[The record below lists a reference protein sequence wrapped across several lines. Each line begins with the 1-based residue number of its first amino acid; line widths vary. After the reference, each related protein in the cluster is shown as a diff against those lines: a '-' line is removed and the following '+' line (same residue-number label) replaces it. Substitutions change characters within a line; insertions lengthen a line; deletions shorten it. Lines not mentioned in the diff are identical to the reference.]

1 MNPPALPDGNILIRN
16 RLMNIRELFNNGRT
30 VFSMEVFPPKK
41 HDPVSE
47 IFSTLN
53 GLAGLDPDF
62 ISCTYGAGGNPAD
75 TSTIDICREISEK
88 FGTPAVAHF
97 TCVNNS
103 RTDIDTAVENFRA
116 AGISNVLALRGDIS
130 DKTPPKDDFRY
141 ASELITYLKQKAPY
155 ITISAACYPET
166 HPDSPSV
173 VSDILHMKEKEE
185 CGAEHFISQLFFNNE
200 DFYTFREKT
209 LIAGIKSPIEAGI
222 MPVTSKAGI
231 LRMVSMCGASIPK
244 KLSRILN
251 RYENDEL
258 ALRDACIAY
267 AIDQINDLIAN
278 DVDGI
283 HLYTM
288 NKPEIAQR
296 VYSAVKNL
304 L

>member
-1 MNPPALPDGNILIRN
+1 MEL
-16 RLMNIRELFNNGRT
+16 RELFGKGRT

-41 HDPVSE
+41 QDPVSE
-47 IFSTLN
+47 IYSTLD
-53 GLAGLDPDF
+53 GLAGLSPDF
-62 ISCTYGAGGNPAD
+62 ISVTYGAGGNPAD
-75 TSTIDICREISEK
+75 TATIDICREIKEK
-88 FGTPAVAHF
+88 FDTLAVAHF
-97 TCVNNS
+97 TCVNSS
-103 RTDIDTAVENFRA
+103 REDIDTAVENFRR
-116 AGISNVLALRGDIS
+116 AGVMNVLALRGDRN
-130 DKTPPKDDFRY
+130 DKVPPKDDFHY
-141 ASELITYLKQKAPY
+141 ASELITYLKEKAPWLS
-155 ITISAACYPET
+155 ISAACYPET

-173 VSDILHMKEKEE
+173 VTDILHMKEKED
-185 CGAEHFISQLFFNNE
+185 CGAEHFISQLFFDNE
-200 DFYTFREKT
+200 DFYAFREKT

-222 MPVTSKAGI
+222 MPVTTKAGI

-251 RYENDEL
+251 RYENDET
-258 ALRDACIAY
+258 ALKDACIAY

>member
-1 MNPPALPDGNILIRN
+1 MELK
-16 RLMNIRELFNNGRT
+16 ELFGKGRT

-41 HDPVSE
+41 QDPVSE
-47 IFSTLN
+47 IYSTLD
-53 GLAGLDPDF
+53 GLTGLKPDF
-62 ISCTYGAGGNPAD
+62 ISCTYGAGGNSAD
-75 TSTIDICREISEK
+75 TSTIDICREIMDK
-88 FGTPAVAHF
+88 FGTPAAAHF

-103 RTDIDTAVENFRA
+103 REDIDIAVERFRA
-116 AGISNVLALRGDIS
+116 AGITNVLALRGDRN
-130 DKTPPKDDFRY
+130 DKVPPKDDFHY
-141 ASELITYLKQKAPY
+141 ASELITYLKDKAPW
-155 ITISAACYPET
+155 ISISAACYPET
-166 HPDSPSV
+166 HPDSISAV
-173 VSDILHMKEKEE
+173 DDILHMKEKED
-185 CGAEHFISQLFFNNE
+185 CGAEHFISQLFFDNE

-251 RYENDEL
+251 RYENDET
-258 ALRDACIAY
+258 ALKDACIAY

-288 NKPEIAQR
+288 NKPEIARR
-296 VYSAVKNL
+296 VYDAIHNL